1 MTDTGDFPV
10 ALNRFGLPNIQGHP
24 AMIFIAVVHKDPDS
38 AFGISFP
45 DLPGCFSAADTE
57 DEVLPNAAEAL
68 ALWLEDRNLDEFAT
82 RATLLDSER
91 TYVDDIEAGA
101 YLIEVPYPGTPE
113 NPVPDAATPQDDSEG
128 TSHWN
133 YRVMRREDSDD
144 EALHG
149 IHEVYYDGTG
159 KVKGW
164 TEEPVGVI
172 AEADDDK
179 GRNLLATF
187 KRLQRALTEPVLD
200 YNTGKEIGPPIKKAA
215 GKAKKTAPPK
225 AR

>member
-1 MTDTGDFPV
+1 V
-10 ALNRFGLPNIQGHP
+10 
-24 AMIFIAVVHKDPDS
+24 
-38 AFGISFP
+38 
-45 DLPGCFSAADTE
+45 
-57 DEVLPNAAEAL
+57 
-68 ALWLEDRNLDEFAT
+68 
-82 RATLLDSER
+82 
-91 TYVDDIEAGA
+91 
-101 YLIEVPYPGTPE
+101 
-113 NPVPDAATPQDDSEG
+113 

-149 IHEVYYDGTG
+149 IHEVHYDGTG

-164 TEEPVGVI
+164 TDEPVGVI

-179 GRNLLATF
+179 GHNLLAAF

-200 YNTGKEIGPPIKKAA
+200 YNTGKEIGPPIKKAT
-215 GKAKKTAPPK
+215 GKAKNTAPPK